1 MKNKKIISVL
11 IFIIAALAVFA
22 TVMGIFSSDG
32 PGEYDYTSIRGKE
45 ILIYGE
51 GIYKDMSAELAV
63 QGIAQDVVTLV
74 FGVPALLISFFYFR
88 RNSFR
93 AKILL
98 TGVLGY
104 FLVTYLFYLTMA
116 MYNNLFLVYIV
127 LLACSFFAFLV
138 LALSYKM
145 DEMKS
150 VFNEKFPRKSL
161 GWFLIISSIL
171 TATLWFGVVV
181 PPLMQNVYPPQVE
194 HYTTLIVQGL
204 DLSILLPA
212 AFISGLLLLKQ
223 NRFGYLLAPIYSVF
237 LSFLMTALSAKIIA
251 MGFQGVNVIPVVFII
266 PAINLTAVFLM
277 VITMKSLKW
286 KNLPNHEIEKL

>member
-22 TVMGIFSSDG
+22 TVMGIFSGDG